1 MKKIYYR
8 AMKSAY
14 NNAFWRGTG
23 LKPLSVAALAGLIII
38 GTPAFASDNIINP
51 HPLADLRRAMSSVS
65 EQARI
70 SEGIVSDRTK
80 SAANGLP
87 EQEQIQDKAGEA
99 IQHEQNA
106 NVRIAGAG
114 YNPEQINTKPLLE
127 IKDFG
132 PPARGGHTTATGYAA
147 DIVPTLGEDS
157 VIRFGEGT
165 ADNYNFKT
173 TDSDGNDKYYTINL
187 NTDKMTTVPD
197 KVQWSDTDSGSS
209 TGHVNV
215 KLPYNDT
222 TDGQTKTYYYTTNGA
237 SSARINNTLS
247 QSITNEVFYGKNVT
261 SFYPYGG
268 AIYNSG
274 SHSDVSINADFIGN
288 YASAPPP

>member
-1 MKKIYYR
+1 MLLLKLQALIQQRQPYKRQRKHQQRLKK
-8 AMKSAY
+8 
-14 NNAFWRGTG
+14 
-23 LKPLSVAALAGLIII
+23 
-38 GTPAFASDNIINP
+38 
-51 HPLADLRRAMSSVS
+51 
-65 EQARI
+65 
-70 SEGIVSDRTK
+70 
-80 SAANGLP
+80 
-87 EQEQIQDKAGEA
+87 
-99 IQHEQNA
+99 QNA
-106 NVRIAGAG
+106 R
-114 YNPEQINTKPLLE
+114 
-127 IKDFG
+127 
-132 PPARGGHTTATGYAA
+132 HTTATGYAA

-247 QSITNEVFYGKNVT
+247 KSITNEVFYGKNVT
-261 SFYPYGG
+261 SLHSNVYGG

-288 YASAPPP
+288 YASSSSSSSGGGAILNELSTIGDITGDFIGNYAFSSSSSSSSDSYGGAIYNNGTIGDITGDFIGNYASSSDYSSGGGAIYNNGTIGDITGDFIGNYASSSSSSLRRCDL